1 MAGFVFA
8 ATGRQVF
15 RIQAGGDDGG
25 LEEIAVH
32 AGNGVGVDHIG
43 GAGGDNHILEL
54 VRRGGFRGV
63 DEACADVAHVDAQR
77 ARCRQAAAVA
87 DTAAQQQSAI
97 EHGADF
103 RNKSERVDPPG
114 VAAGAGRHQDQAINA
129 GLDGLFRVTAGGH
142 VMEHQTAP
150 AMDLV
155 DQFRNRAKR
164 GDDQRHL
171 VLFADLEVF
180 FDPRVVAVDDQVD
193 AIGRVNR
200 RVQTFLDLEQ
210 PVIETFGATLI

>member
-1 MAGFVFA
+1 
-8 ATGRQVF
+8 
-15 RIQAGGDDGG
+15 
-25 LEEIAVH
+25 
-32 AGNGVGVDHIG
+32 
-43 GAGGDNHILEL
+43 
-54 VRRGGFRGV
+54 
-63 DEACADVAHVDAQR
+63 
-77 ARCRQAAAVA
+77 
-87 DTAAQQQSAI
+87 
-97 EHGADF
+97 
-103 RNKSERVDPPG
+103 
-114 VAAGAGRHQDQAINA
+114 
-129 GLDGLFRVTAGGH
+129 
-142 VMEHQTAP
+142 MEHQTAP